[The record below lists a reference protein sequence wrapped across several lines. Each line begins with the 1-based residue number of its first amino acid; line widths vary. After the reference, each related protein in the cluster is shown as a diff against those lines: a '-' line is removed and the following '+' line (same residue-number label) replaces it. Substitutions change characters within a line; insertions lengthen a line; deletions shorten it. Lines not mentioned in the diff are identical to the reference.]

1 MTNIKKGVSVL
12 LALLMLFSLAM
23 PVFAEGEDDKK
34 ATAAASEFDL
44 GDAEKIALTAAK
56 SKMIL
61 EGLPND
67 ITGQTVVTKVS
78 YNKDTGRYKAIVRA
92 EYKYKYTCYIAT
104 NEILGKTIGFLADSD
119 FDEQNLVKG
128 FFGQLFEKIG
138 YFFIKKFN

>member
-1 MTNIKKGVSVL
+1 MANIKKVASVF
-12 LALLMLFSLAM
+12 LALLMVLSLAV
-23 PVFAEGEDDKK
+23 PAFAADEKK
-34 ATAAASEFDL
+34 SDASASGF
-44 GDAEKIALTAAK
+44 GFNDAEKIALTAAK

-119 FDEQNLVKG
+119 FDEQNVVRG
-128 FFGQLFEKIG
+128 FFGQFFEKIG
-138 YFFIKKFN
+138 YFFVKKFA